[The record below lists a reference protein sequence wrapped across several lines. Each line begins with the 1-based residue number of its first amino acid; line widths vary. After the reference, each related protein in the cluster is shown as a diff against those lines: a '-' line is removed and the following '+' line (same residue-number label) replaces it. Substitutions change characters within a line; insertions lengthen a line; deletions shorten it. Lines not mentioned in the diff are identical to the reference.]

1 MTHMVPGQKF
11 LRPARFALVLAA
23 LWTMLLSAPARGEDE
38 AVGTLAESAG
48 TVRLLRGANYLETQR
63 GVEVFPQDIVET
75 GANGSA
81 QIDLKDGSVLK
92 LGPGS
97 RLALTD
103 YKLDKNRNV
112 VSATVDV
119 LTGWLRFAVSKLRK
133 DDSKYRINAPSLTIG
148 IRGTEGVVEAGA
160 EEGAVHLVTGRIE
173 VGGQDAQGKPLPAV
187 QVNAGEYIQRLQ
199 GQPTFRRLPA
209 PPPSFQNRVPQGVVR
224 KLAALPLKPGEP
236 RVIKPRVVRKLTP
249 AEAQQFIQRH
259 PHAQDLLKRR
269 FQPLLGTEAP
279 GARQKY
285 LIRPDGDGRSNVGF
299 GDGER
304 GRRLPGPGGTF
315 PPPSQGGIGGQIPPV
330 NRTTPLHRPGMTVAP
345 GQREG
350 PGTIPPGKP
359 PFPGV
364 LPLRPLTPPGVPAP
378 NPTLRQG
385 VTPLPGK
392 PLVVPPKK
400 TDEKPNKDAQGQT
413 EMPPSSSTPPKP
425 NPPATPVHLPPR
437 KVIRMIRQ

>member
-1 MTHMVPGQKF
+1 MTSMNARQTLIRF
-11 LRPARFALVLAA
+11 TRPAL
-23 LWTMLLSAPARGEDE
+23 MLMVLSAMLWAVPARADGE
-38 AVGTLAESAG
+38 AVGTLTEAAG
-48 TVRLLRGANYLETQR
+48 TVRLLRGENYLETQR

-75 GANGSA
+75 AANGSA

-160 EEGAVHLVTGRIE
+160 SEGGVHLVSGRIE
-173 VGGQDAQGKPLPAV
+173 VGGQDALGKPLPAV

-199 GQPTFRRLPA
+199 GQSTFRRLPA

-224 KLAALPLKPGEP
+224 KLTALPLKPGERP
-236 RVIKPRVVRKLTP
+236 VINPRVVRKLTP
-249 AEAQQFIQRH
+249 AEAQQIIQRH

-269 FQPLLGTEAP
+269 FQPLLGTDAP

-285 LIRPDGDGRSNVGF
+285 LIRPGGDGRSTIGF

-304 GRRLPGPGGTF
+304 GRRLPGPDGERLKG
-315 PPPSQGGIGGQIPPV
+315 PPPAGAIKPPIHGGIGGQLPRGPLPPGFQ
-330 NRTTPLHRPGMTVAP
+330 PPGVKPSP
-345 GQREG
+345 GQG
-350 PGTIPPGKP
+350 LGATIPPGGVQKLKGLPVKP
-359 PFPGV
+359 GGK
-364 LPLRPLTPPGVPAP
+364 LPNGKSKDQTDKK
-378 NPTLRQG
+378 NPDSG
-385 VTPLPGK
+385 
-392 PLVVPPKK
+392 
-400 TDEKPNKDAQGQT
+400 GQ
-413 EMPPSSSTPPKP
+413 PDSSSSPPPKP
-425 NPPATPVHLPPR
+425 PAMPNHPPAR
-437 KVIRMIRQ
+437 KMIRMMRQ

>member
-1 MTHMVPGQKF
+1 MLPGQKI
-11 LRPARFALVLAA
+11 LRPAHAALVLMA
-23 LWTMLLSAPARGEDE
+23 LWAMLLAAPARADGE
-38 AVGTLAESAG
+38 AVGTLTEAVG
-48 TVRLLRGANYLETQR
+48 TVRLLRGENYLETQR

-75 GANGSA
+75 GANGTA
-81 QIDLKDGSVLK
+81 QIDLRDGSVLK

-160 EEGAVHLVTGRIE
+160 AEGAVHLVTGRIE

-199 GQPTFRRLPA
+199 GQQTFRRLPA

-224 KLAALPLKPGEP
+224 KLAALPLKPNERP
-236 RVIKPRVVRKLTP
+236 VVQPRVVRKLTP
-249 AEAQQFIQRH
+249 AEAQQIIQRH

-279 GARQKY
+279 DARQKY
-285 LIRPDGDGRSNVGF
+285 LIRPDGDGRSTVGF

-304 GRRLPGPGGTF
+304 GRRLPGPDGERLKG
-315 PPPSQGGIGGQIPPV
+315 PPPGMIKPPIQGGIGGQLPHGPLSPGFQPAGVKPP
-330 NRTTPLHRPGMTVAP
+330 PGQAP
-345 GQREG
+345 GV
-350 PGTIPPGKP
+350 K
-359 PFPGV
+359 V
-364 LPLRPLTPPGVPAP
+364 LPGGVPA
-378 NPTLRQG
+378 LKG
-385 VTPLPGK
+385 LPVKPGGKSPEGK
-392 PLVVPPKK
+392 PKEQTDKKKSEGQGADPGGQPDNSSSPPPK
-400 TDEKPNKDAQGQT
+400 
-413 EMPPSSSTPPKP
+413 
-425 NPPATPVHLPPR
+425 PPATPNHPHPR
-437 KVIRMIRQ
+437 KVIRKIGSN

>member
-1 MTHMVPGQKF
+1 MIPGQKS
-11 LRPARFALVLAA
+11 LRPARFALALAA
-23 LWTMLLSAPARGEDE
+23 LWTMLLAAPVRAEDE

-48 TVRLLRGANYLETQR
+48 TVRLLRGTNYLETQR

-112 VSATVDV
+112 ISATVDV

-224 KLAALPLKPGEP
+224 KLAALPLKPGEH
-236 RVIKPRVVRKLTP
+236 RIIKPHVVRKLTP

-285 LIRPDGDGRSNVGF
+285 LIRPDGDGRSTVGF

-304 GRRLPGPGGTF
+304 GRRLPGPDGERHKG
-315 PPPSQGGIGGQIPPV
+315 PPPPGMIQPPIQGGIGGQLP
-330 NRTTPLHRPGMTVAP
+330 RGPLSPGFQPAGV
-345 GQREG
+345 
-350 PGTIPPGKP
+350 KP
-359 PFPGV
+359 
-364 LPLRPLTPPGVPAP
+364 
-378 NPTLRQG
+378 
-385 VTPLPGK
+385 PLPGQV
-392 PLVVPPKK
+392 PGANVPPGGAPMLKGLPVKPGGKSPDGKSRDQTDKK
-400 TDEKPNKDAQGQT
+400 KSDGQRTDSGGQPDNSS
-413 EMPPSSSTPPKP
+413 MPPPKP
-425 NPPATPVHLPPR
+425 PAAPAHLPPR
-437 KVIRMIRQ
+437 KVIRMNRQ

>member
-1 MTHMVPGQKF
+1 M
-11 LRPARFALVLAA
+11 LAA
-23 LWTMLLSAPARGEDE
+23 LWAMLLAAAPARAGEE

-48 TVRLLRGANYLETQR
+48 TVRLLRGENYLDTQR

-160 EEGAVHLVTGRIE
+160 GEGGVHLVTGRIE

-199 GQPTFRRLPA
+199 GQQTFRRLPA

-224 KLAALPLKPGEP
+224 KLAAMPLKPGEH
-236 RVIKPRVVRKLTP
+236 RIIKPRVVRKLTP

-259 PHAQDLLKRR
+259 PHARDMLKRR

-285 LIRPDGDGRSNVGF
+285 LIRPDGDGRSTVGF

-304 GRRLPGPGGTF
+304 GRRLPGPDGGRLKG
-315 PPPSQGGIGGQIPPV
+315 PPPAGMIKPPIQGGIGGQLPRGAVSPGFQPV
-330 NRTTPLHRPGMTVAP
+330 GVKPVP
-345 GQREG
+345 GQG
-350 PGTIPPGKP
+350 PGPGARML
-359 PFPGV
+359 PG
-364 LPLRPLTPPGVPAP
+364 GVPV
-378 NPTLRQG
+378 LKG
-385 VTPLPGK
+385 LPVKPDGK
-392 PLVVPPKK
+392 SKDQTDKK
-400 TDEKPNKDAQGQT
+400 KPEGQSTDSGGQSDN
-413 EMPPSSSTPPKP
+413 SSSPPPKP
-425 NPPATPVHLPPR
+425 PAAPHHPPPR
-437 KVIRMIRQ
+437 KVIRMLRQ